1 MSILQTIAAFIVA
14 LGILV
19 AIHEY
24 GHFWVARRLGV
35 KILRFSVG
43 FGQPLIS
50 RRLGPDQTEFT
61 IAAIPLGGYV
71 KMLDH
76 REGEVPAAEAE
87 RAFDR
92 QPLSSRT
99 AIVLAGPLANLLF
112 AIAAYWAMFMTG
124 VTGLAPLVGE
134 VTPGSLADA
143 AGFRAGQEIV
153 AVDGRSTPTWDAVL
167 HRAISHVIDAR
178 EVPVMVVDADGGNRE
193 LVLNFGAV
201 DVDEISEGRFFSS
214 TGLYPFRPLIPAVID
229 SVEAGMPA
237 AAAGMLPGDR
247 IVAADETEIGRW
259 NDWVDYVR
267 DRPGRPIAVTVLRG
281 GEELAL
287 TLVPGRAEDGGETI
301 GRIGARVLIPE
312 DLPRAP
318 TAVERYGPVAAIGKA
333 VQKTADMTSMT
344 LRILGKMVM
353 GQASVKNLSGPVSI
367 AQFAGQSASLGLA
380 QFLGF
385 LALVSVSLGVL
396 NLLPIP
402 LLDGGHLFFYLIE
415 FAARRPVP
423 EAVQAF
429 GQQIGLFVLLSL
441 MGLAVYNDIM
451 RII

>member
-19 AIHEY
+19 AIHEF

-43 FGQPLIS
+43 FGQPLFT
-50 RRLGPDQTEFT
+50 RRLGADQTEFT

-92 QPLSSRT
+92 QPLAYRT
-99 AIVLAGPLANLLF
+99 AIVLAGPLANFLF
-112 AIAAYWAMFMTG
+112 AVAAYWAMFMTG
-124 VTGLAPLVGE
+124 VTGLQPLVGE
-134 VTPGSLADA
+134 VDANSLADR
-143 AGFRAGQEIV
+143 AGFRPGQEIV
-153 AVDGRSTPTWDAVL
+153 SVDGRSTPTWDALL
-167 HRAISHVIDAR
+167 HRAIAHVIDAR
-178 EVPVMVVDADGGNRE
+178 EVSVGIIDVDGEQRE
-193 LVLNFGAV
+193 LRLDFSAV
-201 DVDEISEGRFFSS
+201 NVDDISEGRFFAA
-214 TGLYPFRPLIPAVID
+214 TGLYPMRPLIPAVID
-229 SVEAGMPA
+229 SVEPGMPA
-237 AAAGMLPGDR
+237 AAAGMQAGDL
-247 IVAADETEIGRW
+247 ILTSDGAAIRRW
-259 NDWVDYVR
+259 DDWVDYVR
-267 DRPGRPIAVTVLRG
+267 ARPGRSIVVTLLRDG
-281 GEELAL
+281 AEISAA
-287 TLVPGRAEDGGETI
+287 LVPGRVEDGGETV
-301 GRIGARVLIPE
+301 GRIGARVRIPD
-312 DLPRAP
+312 DLPPAP
-318 TAVERYGPVAAIGKA
+318 SAVERYGPIAAIGKA
-333 VQKTADMTSMT
+333 LQKTADMTSMT
-344 LRILGKMVM
+344 LRILGKMLV

-367 AQFAGQSASLGLA
+367 AQFAGQSASLGVA

-423 EAVQAF
+423 ESIQVL